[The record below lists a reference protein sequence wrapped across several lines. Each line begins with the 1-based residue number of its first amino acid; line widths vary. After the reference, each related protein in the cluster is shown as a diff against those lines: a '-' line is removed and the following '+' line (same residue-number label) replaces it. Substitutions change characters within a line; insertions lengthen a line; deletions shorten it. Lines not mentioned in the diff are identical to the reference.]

1 MARPPS
7 SGPPSPP
14 RPEEPPW
21 AGKRVLVTGA
31 SGFIGSRLALRLAGL
46 GAQVHAVSRRPAHR
60 QNPGRGEQATWH
72 AVDLRDRETTG
83 TLLRETRP
91 DIVFH
96 LAGEVDG
103 ARETDLVL
111 PTLES
116 NLLATVNL
124 LSHAAALPGIRVV
137 LCGSSEE
144 PRPAN
149 EQSPPPSPYAMAKWA
164 ATGYAQLF
172 HRLWGVPVAV
182 LRPTMVYGPGQRD
195 ARKLVPYLA
204 QSLLRGEEPG
214 LTSGSKRADWVYVDD
229 VVEAFVLAGE
239 TDRAAGQVLDIG
251 TGVLTSVRET
261 AEMLFHISGTA
272 LRPRFGTVADRPLD
286 VAQTADVGPAAE
298 ILGWKA
304 SVGLEEGLRRT
315 LAWYAERAWA

>member
-1 MARPPS
+1 MAQPPS
-7 SGPPSPP
+7 SGPPSPA

-21 AGKRVLVTGA
+21 VGRKVVVTGA
-31 SGFIGSRLALRLAGL
+31 SGFIGSRLSLRLDGM
-46 GAQVHAVSRRPAHR
+46 GAEVHAVSRNPVHR
-60 QNPGRGEQATWH
+60 QASGLSERAIRH
-72 AVDLRDRETTG
+72 AADLRDRETTEA
-83 TLLRETRP
+83 LLQKIHP
-91 DIVFH
+91 DVVFH

-103 ARETDLVL
+103 AREAGLVL

-116 NLLATVNL
+116 NLLSTVNL
-124 LSHAAALPGIRVV
+124 LNLAAALPGVRVI

-164 ATGYAQLF
+164 ATGYAQMF
-172 HRLWGVPVAV
+172 SRLWGVPVTV

-204 QSLLRGEEPG
+204 LSLLRGEEPR

-229 VVEAFVLAGE
+229 VVDALVLAGG
-239 TDRAAGQVLDIG
+239 TDRAAGQVLDVG

-261 AEMLFHISGTA
+261 VELLFRISGTS
-272 LRPRFGTVADRPLD
+272 LRPRFGVVADRPLD
-286 VAQTADVGPAAE
+286 MAQTADVGPAAE
-298 ILGWKA
+298 VLGWKA
-304 SVGLEEGLRRT
+304 VVGLEEGLRRT
-315 LAWYAERAWA
+315 LAWYAEHR

>member
-1 MARPPS
+1 MARAPS
-7 SGPPSPP
+7 SGPPSPA

-21 AGKRVLVTGA
+21 VGRKVLVTGA
-31 SGFIGSRLALRLAGL
+31 SGFIGSRLALRLAGM
-46 GAQVHAVSRRPAHR
+46 GAEVHTLSRGPVHR
-60 QNPGRGEQATWH
+60 QDPGLGEQAIWH
-72 AVDLRDRETTG
+72 AADLRDRETTG
-83 TLLRETRP
+83 ALLQKIRP
-91 DIVFH
+91 DVVFH

-103 ARETDLVL
+103 ARDADLVL

-124 LSHAAALPGIRVV
+124 LHHAAALPGVRVI

-172 HRLWGVPVAV
+172 HRLWGVPVTV

-204 QSLLRGEEPG
+204 LSLLRGEEPR

-229 VVEAFVLAGE
+229 VVDAFVLAGE
-239 TDRAAGQVLDIG
+239 TDRAAGQVLDVG

-261 AEMLFHISGTA
+261 VELLFRVSGTP
-272 LRPRFGTVADRPLD
+272 LRPRFGAVADRPLD

-304 SVGLEEGLRRT
+304 AVGLEEGLRRT
-315 LAWYAERAWA
+315 LAWYAERR

>member
-1 MARPPS
+1 VH
-7 SGPPSPP
+7 P
-14 RPEEPPW
+14 R
-21 AGKRVLVTGA
+21 
-31 SGFIGSRLALRLAGL
+31 
-46 GAQVHAVSRRPAHR
+46 
-60 QNPGRGEQATWH
+60 NPDLGEQATWH
-72 AVDLRDRETTG
+72 AADLGDRETTG
-83 TLLRETRP
+83 ALLRETDP
-91 DIVFH
+91 DVVFH

-103 ARETDLVL
+103 AREADLVL
-111 PTLES
+111 PTLEG

-124 LSHAAALPGIRVV
+124 LNHAAALPGVRVV

-172 HRLWGVPVAV
+172 HRLWGVQVTV

-195 ARKLVPYLA
+195 ARKLVPYLVR
-204 QSLLRGEEPG
+204 SLLRGEEPR

-229 VVEAFVLAGE
+229 VVDAFVLAGE
-239 TDRAAGQVLDIG
+239 SDRAAGRVLDIG

-261 AEMLFHISGTA
+261 VETLFRISGTA
-272 LRPRFGTVADRPLD
+272 LRPRFGMVADRPLD

-304 SVGLEEGLRRT
+304 VVGLEEGLRRT
-315 LAWYAERAWA
+315 LAWYAERASA